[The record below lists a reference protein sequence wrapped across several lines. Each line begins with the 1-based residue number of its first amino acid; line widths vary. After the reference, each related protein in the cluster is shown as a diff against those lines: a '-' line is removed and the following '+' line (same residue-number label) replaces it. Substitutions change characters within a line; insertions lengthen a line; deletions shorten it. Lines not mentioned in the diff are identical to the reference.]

1 MDIITDMDM
10 EDIMA
15 TNRFL
20 RNKDLIPQSKLD
32 HIGLVGL
39 GGIGSQLVPLLSIMG
54 WKKMTG
60 WDHDVLEEHNLSTTM
75 FPQGALGKSKAE
87 VAENIANLYSV
98 KPGNNKFF
106 KEYYD
111 EASPTLPKMITCL
124 DNMEGRLV
132 AYNKWLELGNRVFFI
147 DLRMGAM
154 AMEIITATKDNDNYL
169 DTWLPSHEISEEPCT
184 MKHTIFTA
192 SIVGGFGVDQVFN
205 VVAKRPYYSYIWI
218 GLMPLEMRTE
228 NLIITH

>member
-1 MDIITDMDM
+1 
-10 EDIMA
+10 MA

-106 KEYYD
+106 KVRIGKQMCKIHAWRE
-111 EASPTLPKMITCL
+111 
-124 DNMEGRLV
+124 
-132 AYNKWLELGNRVFFI
+132 NK
-147 DLRMGAM
+147 
-154 AMEIITATKDNDNYL
+154 
-169 DTWLPSHEISEEPCT
+169 
-184 MKHTIFTA
+184 
-192 SIVGGFGVDQVFN
+192 
-205 VVAKRPYYSYIWI
+205 
-218 GLMPLEMRTE
+218 
-228 NLIITH
+228 

>member
-1 MDIITDMDM
+1 MEAIMDST
-10 EDIMA
+10 
-15 TNRFL
+15 RFL

-60 WDHDVLEEHNLSTTM
+60 WDHDRLEEHNLSTTM

-87 VAENIANLYSV
+87 VAENISNLYSV
-98 KPGNNKFF
+98 KPGNNAFF
-106 KEYYD
+106 EEYYD
-111 EASPTLPKMITCL
+111 ETSPTLPKMISCL

-132 AYNKWLELGNRVFFI
+132 SYNKWLEQSNRQFFI

-154 AMEIITATKDNDNYL
+154 AMEIITATKENDRL
-169 DTWLPSHEISEEPCT
+169 GS
-184 MKHTIFTA
+184 
-192 SIVGGFGVDQVFN
+192 
-205 VVAKRPYYSYIWI
+205 R
-218 GLMPLEMRTE
+218 
-228 NLIITH
+228 